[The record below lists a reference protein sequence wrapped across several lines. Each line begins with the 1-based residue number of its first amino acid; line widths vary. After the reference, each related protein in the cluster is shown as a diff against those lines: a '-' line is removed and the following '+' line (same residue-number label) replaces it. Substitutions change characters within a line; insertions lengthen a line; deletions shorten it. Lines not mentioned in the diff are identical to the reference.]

1 MKNAQKIK
9 NVICPAC
16 GKIAEKKEFIFLL
29 DVLSGETKENCFVIK
44 EKIING
50 LEFCAVCR

>member
-1 MKNAQKIK
+1 MLKIK
-9 NVICPAC
+9 RVICPAC
-16 GKIAEKKEFIFLL
+16 GKIEEKKEFDFLEN
-29 DVLSGETKENCFVIK
+29 VIQGNIKENCLVIK